1 MSWYERSKIM
11 SDASVTA
18 DAAYP
23 AAALG
28 AFAETLLRGKRVG
41 VLGDA
46 TTPFGEE
53 LLSRGARLVHVYDPD
68 PGRLA
73 IAAAHAR
80 SLAQG
85 RPSDGRGLRP
95 ILAQYADDLGVRDGA
110 FDVVL
115 VSDLSLFDD
124 PLEVIRRARRLVSP
138 SGVFIVASPNPEAKR
153 FLLPPSGSLDGALG
167 YYELFDAVSLQFP
180 EVKMLGQA
188 PFVGYSIVDFSETD
202 PDVSVDTSLLEEPEA
217 PEWYVVVASDG
228 RVDVDPY
235 ALIEIP
241 MVDVARMGAPDPV
254 TLPLIPGAPF
264 YGSAGHGSAAAGAA
278 LPEPPPSGP
287 SDAEVALT
295 EARTRISVLVTE
307 NETLREQLKDK
318 TRAERAAAESSFRAQ
333 ELEAELGEA
342 RRRVSELSRELESQI
357 ARVEEQDAIV
367 QRLEAEI
374 DHERRDREARRAD
387 VERAAALEREL
398 VGSRRRVAELEAQ
411 VAALEPPTLRSKELQ
426 QQRLLAL
433 ESQRDELAARER
445 ELTARVGEL
454 ERRARELDERGRE
467 ADVKAQRLEARR
479 RELEEQ
485 ARDLERSLA
494 AARREAAQATSRLA
508 ELDARSGAALVELAT
523 ERERLAEERG
533 KVLPLEQEVSA
544 LEAALRDRGR
554 EIARVQRELRETEQ
568 VGRELLFEV
577 ERLTG
582 RGAPGAGSTGG
593 GSSSAGP
600 REGAAG
606 GERAVGG
613 SHQLADRAAR
623 AEADLMAANWKIAK
637 LEREVSQSA
646 QAAPDTVAREL
657 SIALAA
663 AQREIALLRGPAGY
677 DEAFLR
683 THAPPL
689 GAAPAIEDAILLGQL
704 ERQRA
709 GQLERP

>member
-1 MSWYERSKIM
+1 
-11 SDASVTA
+11 
-18 DAAYP
+18 
-23 AAALG
+23 
-28 AFAETLLRGKRVG
+28 
-41 VLGDA
+41 
-46 TTPFGEE
+46 
-53 LLSRGARLVHVYDPD
+53 
-68 PGRLA
+68 
-73 IAAAHAR
+73 
-80 SLAQG
+80 
-85 RPSDGRGLRP
+85 
-95 ILAQYADDLGVRDGA
+95 
-110 FDVVL
+110 
-115 VSDLSLFDD
+115 
-124 PLEVIRRARRLVSP
+124 
-138 SGVFIVASPNPEAKR
+138 
-153 FLLPPSGSLDGALG
+153 
-167 YYELFDAVSLQFP
+167 VSLQFP

-264 YGSAGHGSAAAGAA
+264 YGSAGHGSAGAGAA

-387 VERAAALEREL
+387 IERAAALEREL
-398 VGSRRRVAELEAQ
+398 HGSRRRVAELEAQ

-508 ELDARSGAALVELAT
+508 ELDARSEAALVELAT

-582 RGAPGAGSTGG
+582 RGVPGAGSTGG

-606 GERAVGG
+606 GERASGG
-613 SHQLADRAAR
+613 AHQLADRAAR

-646 QAAPDTVAREL
+646 QAAPDAVAREL

-683 THAPPL
+683 THAPPV

>member
-1 MSWYERSKIM
+1 M

-46 TTPFGEE
+46 TTPLGEE

-188 PFVGYSIVDFSETD
+188 PFVGSSIVDFPETD

-264 YGSAGHGSAAAGAA
+264 YGSAGHGSAGAGAA

-387 VERAAALEREL
+387 IERAAALEREL
-398 VGSRRRVAELEAQ
+398 HGSRRRVAELEAQ

-467 ADVKAQRLEARR
+467 ADVKAQGLEARR

-508 ELDARSGAALVELAT
+508 ELDARSEAALVELAT

-568 VGRELLFEV
+568 VGRGSCS
-577 ERLTG
+577 RSSAS
-582 RGAPGAGSTGG
+582 RGAACPAP
-593 GSSSAGP
+593 ARP
-600 REGAAG
+600 AAAL
-606 GERAVGG
+606 RARGR
-613 SHQLADRAAR
+613 AKARRAASELRVGHTSSLIARR
-623 AEADLMAANWKIAK
+623 A
-637 LEREVSQSA
+637 
-646 QAAPDTVAREL
+646 P
-657 SIALAA
+657 
-663 AQREIALLRGPAGY
+663 
-677 DEAFLR
+677 
-683 THAPPL
+683 
-689 GAAPAIEDAILLGQL
+689 
-704 ERQRA
+704 
-709 GQLERP
+709 RPT